1 MDSRSIRITEYTC
14 NTKYWQGGLK
24 NGRYIILFTGK
35 TGFWIGLPG
44 CLKEYDELAEK
55 FSKNTGIGSKDRD
68 KIIKQ
73 TETLIETQNEGES
86 NIGKK
91 YLKIM
96 KSVQTDGSEFLN
108 KEISRL
114 ENLLDSKKKMSLAK
128 RNDLQNNLNIFKS
141 FHIVHDVKE
150 EL

>member
-1 MDSRSIRITEYTC
+1 MTRRF
-14 NTKYWQGGLK
+14 KKW
-24 NGRYIILFTGK
+24 YIILFTGK

-108 KEISRL
+108 KEITRL